1 MSFREKSAWIS
12 FVVVLVAFGA
22 YFASISVDLRTSMS
36 AGYRGAPLLGL
47 VSIIVVVTL
56 IEVAAHIA
64 LAVRSPAEARSASD
78 ERERVIALM
87 ATRPAFYVLMTGAWL
102 ALGAVALGG
111 GVWVLVQ
118 AILFAVWV
126 AELTRFG
133 MQIYYYRRGLA

>member
-1 MSFREKSAWIS
+1 
-12 FVVVLVAFGA
+12 
-22 YFASISVDLRTSMS
+22 
-36 AGYRGAPLLGL
+36 
-47 VSIIVVVTL
+47 
-56 IEVAAHIA
+56 
-64 LAVRSPAEARSASD
+64 
-78 ERERVIALM
+78 M